1 MRLVGKTAVITGAAS
16 GIGRAIALL
25 YASQGAQVVIADVRS
40 DPREGG
46 KTTEQTIRD
55 AGYEVLSV
63 NCDVS
68 QWNDV
73 QLLVDTAV
81 EKFGRLDIMV
91 NNAAV
96 SPDGNLVETT
106 DDMWDMVMG
115 INLKGVFYC
124 CKKAVMQMLLQ
135 EPVNE
140 VRGRIVN
147 ISSQHG
153 MISAPGSFAYGVS
166 KSGVV
171 YMTRQIASD
180 YAQHQ
185 IICNAVAP
193 GKIITGKSGSAVSP
207 EMIEYSRQRTPMTRL
222 GRPEDVAKA
231 ALFLGSDEASYI
243 TGVNLLVDG
252 GWMAS

>member
-1 MRLVGKTAVITGAAS
+1 MRLLGKTAVITGAAS

-25 YASQGAQVVIADVRS
+25 YASQGAQVVIADVRNN
-40 DPREGG
+40 PREGG

-55 AGYEVLSV
+55 AGYEVLSLS
-63 NCDVS
+63 CDVS
-68 QWNDV
+68 KWEDV
-73 QLLVDTAV
+73 HRLVDAAV
-81 EKFGRLDIMV
+81 EEYGRLDILI

-96 SPDGNLVETT
+96 SPNGNLVETT
-106 DDMWDMVMG
+106 DEMWDMVMG

-124 CKKAVMQMLLQ
+124 CKKAVKQMLLQ
-135 EPVNE
+135 APVNE
-140 VRGRIVN
+140 VRGRIIN

-180 YAQHQ
+180 YARHQ

-193 GKIITGKSGSAVSP
+193 GKIITGKSGHAASV
-207 EMIEYSRQRTPMTRL
+207 EMIEYSKLRTPMPRL
-222 GRPEDVAKA
+222 GRPEDVAGA